1 MALKLHKIDY
11 AQLNPKQ
18 QENYNYAQLSSL
30 LAKYGY
36 NCIRLSDDHNGADL
50 IARHADGTHVDIQ
63 LKGRFTLDKKYLGK
77 NLFIAFPYG
86 DTFYVFEHDLIVKR
100 LERAGVINFVVI
112 TAALSSC
119 NAGIFSGGRLLYALS
134 VNGYAPEKLTALSV
148 GGVPHKAVILT
159 VLVAMAGVALNYFA
173 PSAAFHYA
181 MAGVTFIG
189 LMVWVAILYTQL
201 QFRRSLSSAQRAA
214 LEFKTP
220 WWPYS
225 SWFALAF
232 IGLVIAMM
240 AMSDYARAALIV
252 GPCLLGLYFVLF
264 FVLGLHRK
272 NQLIKEKI

>member
-1 MALKLHKIDY
+1 MAINSLAWRILIFY
-11 AQLNPKQ
+11 IGALLVILAIFPWNEVGQ
-18 QENYNYAQLSSL
+18 QGSPF
-30 LAKYGY
+30 
-36 NCIRLSDDHNGADL
+36 
-50 IARHADGTHVDIQ
+50 V
-63 LKGRFTLDKKYLGK
+63 
-77 NLFIAFPYG
+77 
-86 DTFYVFEHDLIVKR
+86 VMFERIGLR
-100 LERAGVINFVVI
+100 EAAGVINFVVI

-159 VLVAMAGVALNYFA
+159 VLVAMVGVALNYFA

-201 QFRRSLSSAQRAA
+201 QFRRSLSSVQISA

-272 NQLIKEKI
+272 NQLIREKI